1 MDYLR
6 EQWAID
12 RRAEWSIWMVHSK
25 VEMPH
30 QYISSDIESASY
42 HGSHGRAPVLRK
54 ISEDVSISILLI
66 AIIFV
71 VSFPFFLFEHYRCCV
86 TKSELLKMRIILCI
100 LV

>member
-1 MDYLR
+1 MDFLR

-30 QYISSDIESASY
+30 QYISSDIDSSSY
-42 HGSHGRAPVLRK
+42 HGSRGRAPVLRK
-54 ISEDVSISILLI
+54 ISEDVSIPTLLI
-66 AIIFV
+66 FYNICHL
-71 VSFPFFLFEHYRCCV
+71 FFLFELYLCSL
-86 TKSELLKMRIILCI
+86 TKFELLKIRIILYI